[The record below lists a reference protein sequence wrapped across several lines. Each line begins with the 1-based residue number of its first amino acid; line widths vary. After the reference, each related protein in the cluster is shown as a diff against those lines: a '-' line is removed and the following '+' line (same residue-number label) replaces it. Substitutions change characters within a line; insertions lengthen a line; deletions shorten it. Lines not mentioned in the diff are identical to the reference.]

1 MASSSSSSSS
11 GCVTVRIS
19 LRSLLNGSASVSK
32 PLVDSTLRL
41 FHTMI
46 PTSIDC
52 DFLAF
57 SKQALL
63 EGRHTLKL
71 YTIMCWLVFS
81 QESRAFMNKSDG
93 EDTMNRFY
101 RMLTRGLLFVLHGLK
116 PNGGVF
122 KEEKNLI
129 VMRKLDFFVIN
140 MMTVYGLL

>member
-1 MASSSSSSSS
+1 
-11 GCVTVRIS
+11 
-19 LRSLLNGSASVSK
+19 
-32 PLVDSTLRL
+32 
-41 FHTMI
+41 
-46 PTSIDC
+46 
-52 DFLAF
+52 
-57 SKQALL
+57 
-63 EGRHTLKL
+63 
-71 YTIMCWLVFS
+71 MCWLVFS